1 MADPVTDPGID
12 DTRRAVREA
21 WVEHLGPAAAAADTD
36 FFAAGGNSLLA
47 ASILGGLS
55 ERFGRSLPLGVL
67 VRNPTLA
74 GLCAA
79 VDDLLAE

>member
-1 MADPVTDPGID
+1 VADPVID
-12 DTRRAVREA
+12 DTGRAVRAA
-21 WVEHLGPAAAAADTD
+21 WVEHLGAAAAAPDAN
-36 FFAAGGNSLLA
+36 FFAVGGNSLLA

-55 ERFGRSLPLGVL
+55 ERFGRSLPLGLL